1 MASFAPKK
9 MNNKDISKG
18 EIKGYYIINKDI
30 GTLDDSIK
38 KISITDAFLLFDGG
52 SLRFYHSPQI
62 ETIIKNTA
70 IAGLN
75 PNPPFGQLFSQLKF
89 RGCEKIVGKIIKS
102 GTRHIKIEVI
112 SLNHTEQSTWF
123 KFF

>member
-1 MASFAPKK
+1 

-52 SLRFYHSPQI
+52 SLRFYNSPQI

-70 IAGLN
+70 IAGLD
-75 PNPPFGQLFSQLKF
+75 PNPPFVHFLHPQLEF
-89 RGCEKIVGKIIKS
+89 RGCKKIVGEIIQS
-102 GTRHIKIEVI
+102 GTRHIDIEVI
-112 SLNHTEQSTWF
+112 PRENAEQPTRF
-123 KFF
+123 TFF